1 MYPSRI
7 SALAL
12 AMLKRLLQKASMFKG
27 FGLAM
32 LSLMATIGLA
42 QAAEPQ
48 PWQMN
53 LQPAA
58 GTIAEKAVDLH
69 NLLLI
74 IITLISLFVLALLVY
89 TCMRFRESK
98 NPNPSKTTH
107 NTVIEILW
115 TVIPVV
121 ILVVIAVPSFKL
133 LYYMDRTDE
142 TEMVVKITGAQ
153 WYWNYEYPKE
163 ELAFDSYMIPEDEI
177 QEGQKRL
184 LDVDNPLVV
193 PEGTRIKLLV
203 NANDVMHSFFVPSL
217 AVQIY
222 TVAGRTNEAW
232 IDVPMGE
239 ATYYGQ
245 CNQICGVNHSY
256 MPIVIKAVSAE
267 DYKAWVEQAREE
279 FATVERP
286 KTLQLAQAQ

>member
-1 MYPSRI
+1 MFPTRI
-7 SALAL
+7 TAKAYAVAKSVGVAML
-12 AMLKRLLQKASMFKG
+12 AMLAAT
-27 FGLAM
+27 GLAY
-32 LSLMATIGLA
+32 
-42 QAAEPQ
+42 AAEPQ
-48 PWQMN
+48 PWQMD

-58 GTIAEKAVDLH
+58 GSIAEKATDLH
-69 NLLLI
+69 NMLLI

-89 TCMRFRESK
+89 TCLRFRESK

-107 NTVIEILW
+107 NTVIEVLW

-142 TEMVVKITGAQ
+142 TDMVVKVTGAQ
-153 WYWNYEYPKE
+153 WYWTYEYPKE
-163 ELAFDSYMIPEDEI
+163 ELAFDSYMIPEEDI
-177 QEGQKRL
+177 TEGQKRL
-184 LDVDNPLVV
+184 LDVDYPMVV

-203 NANDVMHSFFVPSL
+203 QANDVMHSFFMPSL

-222 TVAGRTNEAW
+222 TIAGRTNEAW
-232 IDVPMGE
+232 IDIPMGE
-239 ATYYGQ
+239 KTYYGQ

-267 DYKAWVEQAREE
+267 DYKAWVEEAREE

-286 KTLQLAQAQ
+286 QTIQLAQAQ

>member
-1 MYPSRI
+1 MFPTRI
-7 SALAL
+7 TAKAYAVAKSVGVAML
-12 AMLKRLLQKASMFKG
+12 AMLAAT
-27 FGLAM
+27 GLAY
-32 LSLMATIGLA
+32 
-42 QAAEPQ
+42 AAEPQ
-48 PWQMN
+48 PWQMD

-58 GTIAEKAVDLH
+58 GSIAEKASDLH
-69 NLLLI
+69 NMLLI

-89 TCMRFRESK
+89 TCLRFRESK

-107 NTVIEILW
+107 NTVIEVLW

-142 TEMVVKITGAQ
+142 TDMVVKVTGAQ
-153 WYWNYEYPKE
+153 WYWTYEYPKE

-177 QEGQKRL
+177 TEGQKRL
-184 LDVDNPLVV
+184 LDVDYPMVV

-203 NANDVMHSFFVPSL
+203 QANDVMHSFFMPAL

-232 IDVPMGE
+232 IDIPMGE
-239 ATYYGQ
+239 KTYYGQ

-267 DYKAWVEQAREE
+267 DYKAWVEEAREE

-286 KTLQLAQAQ
+286 KTIQLAQAQ

>member
-1 MYPSRI
+1 MFPTRI
-7 SALAL
+7 TAKAYAVAKSLGVAML
-12 AMLKRLLQKASMFKG
+12 AMLAAT
-27 FGLAM
+27 GLAY
-32 LSLMATIGLA
+32 
-42 QAAEPQ
+42 AAEPQ
-48 PWQMN
+48 PWQMD

-58 GTIAEKAVDLH
+58 GSIAEKASDLH
-69 NLLLI
+69 NMLLV
-74 IITLISLFVLALLVY
+74 IITLISLFVLGLLVY
-89 TCMRFRESK
+89 TCLRFRESK

-107 NTVIEILW
+107 NTVIEVLW

-142 TEMVVKITGAQ
+142 TDMVVKVTGAQ
-153 WYWNYEYPKE
+153 WYWTYEYPKE

-177 QEGQKRL
+177 TEGQKRL

-203 NANDVMHSFFVPSL
+203 QANDVMHSFFMPSL

-232 IDVPMGE
+232 IDIPMGE
-239 ATYYGQ
+239 KTYYGQ

-286 KTLQLAQAQ
+286 MTIQLAQAQ